1 MPVSI
6 QTETENSQQVIDVF
20 MDDMD
25 RGIAEFCE
33 LYGIDD
39 MSEAPQSKW
48 KACMIYIHKH
58 IFNDPLLLKS
68 IPNINNAYDFNKVEW
83 LYDIYLYYSSL
94 YNKVVNMYD
103 FSYLSGISRTYMFQL
118 IEDSEKFRNG
128 KNRLNHDGSYL
139 FKKLKQDREDAMKNR
154 MIDSKN
160 PVAAIAIE
168 NHEENWNQPAS
179 ASAAIGYKPAPR
191 QIPADPDKPLP
202 KPPEIPQ
209 KHTE

>member
-6 QTETENSQQVIDVF
+6 QMETENSQQIIDVF

-48 KACMIYIHKH
+48 KACMMYIHKH
-58 IFNDPLLLKS
+58 IFSDPLLLKS
-68 IPNINNAYDFNKVEW
+68 IPNINNAYDFDKVGE
-83 LYDIYLYYSSL
+83 LYNIYLYYSSL
-94 YNKVVNMYD
+94 YNKVISVSD

-118 IEDSEKFRNG
+118 LDDGDTFKNG

-139 FKKLKQDREDAMKNR
+139 MKKILDDREEAVTNR

-160 PVAAIAIE
+160 PVAGLGIQ
-168 NHEENWNQPAS
+168 NHERNWNQTTS
-179 ASAAIGYKPAPR
+179 TNVAIGYKPAPR

-202 KPPEIPQ
+202 KQPGIPQ